1 MLTTDQVIA
10 YIGANAAKYNL
21 DPAALLAVAQGEGL
35 GTKPGSTWTVPG
47 EAYPSFGP
55 ASWFSDPGAA
65 GGEFMKAFGV
75 TSAAAASVIAWSPQG
90 LDYWMQTAANAKG
103 VAGQS
108 GLTAITNLVTQFER
122 PSAKYVSG
130 NITNAKDAY
139 ESFRTQ
145 IASLLGQVPT
155 QPGITD
161 TQPQQG
167 NPIVPV
173 PADSGGTTSPGTTGS
188 TTTSPGTGGAANP
201 QDIRLGDIGPFK
213 VGIPSGLVLGIMG
226 MGLLALG
233 IVLFVA
239 QAGANKLGVK
249 VDPVGVTTRQ
259 MRR

>member
-1 MLTTDQVIA
+1 MLTKDQVIA

-21 DPAALLAVAQGEGL
+21 DPAALLAVSGTEGL
-35 GTKPGSTWTVPG
+35 GTAPGSSWTVPG
-47 EAYPSFGP
+47 ESGPSFGP
-55 ASWFSDPGAA
+55 PSWFTGGA
-65 GGEFMKAFGV
+65 GGDFMKHFGV
-75 TSAAAASVIAWSPQG
+75 TSVDAASAIAWSTQG
-90 LDYWMQTAANAKG
+90 LDYWMQQAQASKN
-103 VAGQS
+103 VAGTS
-108 GLTAITNLVTQFER
+108 GLNAITQLVLNFER
-122 PSAKYVSG
+122 PSSIYVSG
-130 NITNAKDAY
+130 NITKAKNAY
-139 ESFRTQ
+139 EGFRTQ

-155 QPGITD
+155 QPGVTD

-173 PADSGGTTSPGTTGS
+173 PADSGGTTSPGTAGS

-201 QDIRLGDIGPFK
+201 QDIRLGAIGPFK

-239 QAGANKLGVK
+239 QAGANKLGIK
-249 VDPVGVTTRQ
+249 TDPVGVTTRQ